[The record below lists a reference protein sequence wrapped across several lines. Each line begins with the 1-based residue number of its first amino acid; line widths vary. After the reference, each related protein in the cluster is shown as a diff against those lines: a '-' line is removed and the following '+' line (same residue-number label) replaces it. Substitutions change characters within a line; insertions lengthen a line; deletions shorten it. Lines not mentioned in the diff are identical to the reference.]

1 MLVLQVAE
9 NVARKYGVS
18 KSDLLNPEADDLA
31 IRMALGE
38 THIIAETKKALSSE
52 GVNIEILEDLA
63 SGKVEKMNRSNHVLL
78 IKNLPFSTSEADLM
92 QMFGRFGRLER
103 VILPPTKTMALVS
116 LLFSFMTPFPWVGKE
131 DGFFIFL
138 FID

>member
-1 MLVLQVAE
+1 
-9 NVARKYGVS
+9 
-18 KSDLLNPEADDLA
+18 
-31 IRMALGE
+31 
-38 THIIAETKKALSSE
+38 
-52 GVNIEILEDLA
+52 
-63 SGKVEKMNRSNHVLL
+63 
-78 IKNLPFSTSEADLM
+78 
-92 QMFGRFGRLER
+92 MFGRFGRLER